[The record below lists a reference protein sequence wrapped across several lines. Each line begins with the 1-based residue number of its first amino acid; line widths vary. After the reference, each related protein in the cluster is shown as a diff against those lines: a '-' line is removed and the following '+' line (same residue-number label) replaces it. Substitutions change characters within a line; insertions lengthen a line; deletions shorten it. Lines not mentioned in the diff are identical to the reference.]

1 MATVDGKFAILTDL
15 LDVVNQDT
23 GTKKWDALEGV
34 LQLLVGPMVL
44 STKTYAA
51 DGVADMTKTVH
62 LLGSGIDIT
71 GVTPAYVGQVILVI
85 CTNSGTDATATCG
98 SGVTWDGTN
107 DAATFPDTGDLL
119 FCVAI
124 STTRW
129 MIIANV
135 TGVTFS

>member
-1 MATVDGKFAILTDL
+1 MATVEGKLNILTDL
-15 LDVVNQDT
+15 LDITNQDT
-23 GTKKWDALEGV
+23 GVQKWAALEGL
-34 LQLLVGPMVL
+34 LQLLVGPLCL
-44 STKTYAA
+44 SYKTYTA
-51 DGVADMTKTVH
+51 DGVADMTKTMH

-98 SGVTWDGTN
+98 SGVTWEGTN
-107 DAATFPDTGDLL
+107 DKATFPDTDDLL
-119 FCVAI
+119 LAVAI